1 MLRPACQLRSLQ
13 LKQSYEI
20 AMTSTPRDRAALQA
34 AEPAHQPSYEEQLAT
49 IESMMTCYDTP
60 ITQAARY
67 VRDLLRTI
75 IALQIHGQ
83 CSASVRRTL

>member
-1 MLRPACQLRSLQ
+1 
-13 LKQSYEI
+13 
-20 AMTSTPRDRAALQA
+20 MTSTPRDRAALQA